1 MENTNLPTTQNN
13 LVNQNPLAVLKNLNA
28 FIKIKEF
35 DKVGYLVM
43 PICNKHAVLS
53 GVDKEI
59 DDFTK
64 EEIAKYTALHLK
76 NLTFEEIEIAF
87 QNERFN
93 LYDKKSIHYN
103 FFSIDY
109 FVEIIT
115 KYKVWKQ
122 SQMTIHNIPMN
133 TNLLPEFSKSSDQ
146 ENIKRIRIE
155 FIKHIFND
163 LKETRKDY
171 ISDSFTLYE
180 DFIEC
185 KLIEVTKQ
193 QKKDLYAV
201 IVKETIKETN
211 DEINSTFKKHKK
223 KQLQSY
229 VQKIKNK
236 NIDNQVANK
245 CMAYLVCK
253 SMRSHQSAEEILK
266 KLKLDK

>member
-1 MENTNLPTTQNN
+1 MDNTNLPTTQNN
-13 LVNQNPLAVLKNLNA
+13 FTNQNPLAVLKNLNA

-59 DDFTK
+59 DEFTK

-115 KYKVWKQ
+115 KYKAWKQ
-122 SQMTIHNIPMN
+122 NQMTIHNIPMN
-133 TNLLPEFSKSSDQ
+133 TNLLPETSKSSAQ

-155 FIKHIFND
+155 FINHIFNQ
-163 LKETRKDY
+163 LHETKKDY
-171 ISDSFTLYE
+171 ISDAFTLYE

-185 KLIEVTKQ
+185 KLIDVTLQ
-193 QKKDLYAV
+193 EKKD
-201 IVKETIKETN
+201 IHKIMTKEAIKEAN
-211 DEINSTFKKHKK
+211 DMISKSYNKSLN
-223 KQLQSY
+223 KQLRGYIQGLNS
-229 VQKIKNK
+229 KNK
-236 NIDNQVANK
+236 DALVVNK
-245 CMAYLVCK
+245 CKAYLVCK

-266 KLKLDK
+266 KLNLDK

>member
-1 MENTNLPTTQNN
+1 MDNTNLPTTQNN
-13 LVNQNPLAVLKNLNA
+13 FTNQNPIAVLKNLNA

-35 DKVGYLVM
+35 DKVGHLVI

-59 DDFTK
+59 DAFTK

-76 NLTFEEIEIAF
+76 NLTFEEIEVAF

-133 TNLLPEFSKSSDQ
+133 QILLPDNSKTST
-146 ENIKRIRIE
+146 EKYKKEIRVE
-155 FIKHIFND
+155 FIIHIFNQ
-163 LKETRKDY
+163 LHETKKEY
-171 ISDSFTLYE
+171 INDAFTLYE
-180 DFIEC
+180 DFVEY
-185 KLIEVTKQ
+185 KLIDVTTQ
-193 QKKDLYAV
+193 QKKDLYA
-201 IVKETIKETN
+201 IIAKETIKETN
-211 DEINSTFKKHKK
+211 DQISSTFKKHIK

-236 NIDNQVANK
+236 NNDNLIANK
-245 CMAYLVCK
+245 CKAYLVCK
-253 SMRSHQSAEEILK
+253 SMKSYQNHKDILK
-266 KLKLDK
+266 KLNLEK